1 MTFADAEGRGLLVTP
16 SVKAGVA
23 SGVEAGVVTPRVV
36 TARIVTPGDWAELDL
51 DPSTQRKSILLAVRR
66 AVGRSPGLAPDTVRL
81 IRLLD
86 DISRRAASSG
96 GFYCASM
103 VLDDAAGGFVVAN
116 VLMQIA
122 GGSDERAG
130 VASAAG
136 APAAGLAGT
145 ELAAAAG
152 VPAPELCGGLAAA
165 VSNDPDWAGADVTV
179 VRLPFVGS
187 AVRISVVAGGIC
199 LQYVV
204 PLPSSS
210 GELLVTFS
218 CPCPGYVEPMTELF
232 DAMAASLVLD
242 CG

>member
-1 MTFADAEGRGLLVTP
+1 MTVSPDAEGRGLLVAP
-16 SVKAGVA
+16 GVEAGVA

-66 AVGRSPGLAPDTVRL
+66 AVGRSPGLAPDAVRL

-130 VASAAG
+130 LDSAAG
-136 APAAGLAGT
+136 VPAAGLA
-145 ELAAAAG
+145 AADG
-152 VPAPELCGGLAAA
+152 VPAHELCGGLAVA

-199 LQYVV
+199 LQYMV

>member
-1 MTFADAEGRGLLVTP
+1 MTVADAEGRSSP
-16 SVKAGVA
+16 AA
-23 SGVEAGVVTPRVV
+23 ADVVTADVVTADVVTARLV

-51 DPSTQRKSILLAVRR
+51 DRSTQRKSILLAVRR
-66 AVGRSPGLAPDTVRL
+66 AVGRSPGLAPDAVRL

-103 VLDDAAGGFVVAN
+103 VLDDAAGGFVIAN

-122 GGSDERAG
+122 GVSDE
-130 VASAAG
+130 
-136 APAAGLAGT
+136 PAAGFP
-145 ELAAAAG
+145 AA
-152 VPAPELCGGLAAA
+152 ELCAGLAVA
-165 VSNDPDWAGADVTV
+165 VSADPDWAGADVTV
-179 VRLPFVGS
+179 VQLPFVGP